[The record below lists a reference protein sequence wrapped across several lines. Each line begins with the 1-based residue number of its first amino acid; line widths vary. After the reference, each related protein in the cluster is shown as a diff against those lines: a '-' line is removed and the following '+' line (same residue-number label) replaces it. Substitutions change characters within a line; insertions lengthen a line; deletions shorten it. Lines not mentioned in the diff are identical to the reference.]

1 MSSLFN
7 RLVVASI
14 PFVPKPIVRYFAKPY
29 IAGETLADALATIR
43 EINRLG
49 AMATCDLLGEF
60 ITEKTQATRDL
71 EELKS
76 LIRAIH
82 REKLD
87 SNVSVKPT
95 QMGLLLDEEFAYS
108 NIREL
113 VQLAGQT
120 SNFIRIDMEDSACTQ
135 KEIDLYLRLKKEFP
149 NVGLVIQA
157 YLKRTDADIEL
168 LVKEKAN
175 LRLCKGIYRE
185 PADIAFH
192 DREAIRASFVR
203 QVEQMFIHKCYV
215 GVATHDEYLVNKTIE
230 LVKKHQIKKEEFEF
244 QMLLGVLPKLR
255 DRILAEGFRLRIYVP
270 YGKQWYGY
278 STRRFKENPE
288 IAGYVAKAI
297 LGIRK

>member
-14 PFVPKPIVRYFAKPY
+14 PFVPKPLVRYFAKPY
-29 IAGETLADALATIR
+29 IAGETLADALTTIR
-43 EINRLG
+43 EINQMG

-60 ITEKTQATRDL
+60 ITEKAQATRDL
-71 EELKS
+71 EELKK

-82 REKLD
+82 EEKLD

-95 QMGLLLDEEFAYS
+95 QMGLLLDEEFAYL

-113 VQLAGQT
+113 VQLANQT

-157 YLKRTDADIEL
+157 YLKRTDADIDL

-192 DREAIRASFVR
+192 DREAIRASFLR
-203 QVEQMFIHKCYV
+203 QVEQMFSHQCYV
-215 GVATHDEYLVNKTIE
+215 GVATHDEYLVNATID
-230 LVKKHQIKKEEFEF
+230 LVKKHQLRKEEFEF

>member
-14 PFVPKPIVRYFAKPY
+14 PLVPKPIVRYFARPY
-29 IAGETLADALATIR
+29 IAGESLADALNTIR
-43 EINRLG
+43 DINRLG

-60 ITEKTQATRDL
+60 ITEKSQATRDL
-71 EELKS
+71 EELKN

-82 REKLD
+82 QEKLN

-108 NIREL
+108 NIKEL
-113 VQLAGQT
+113 VQLASQT
-120 SNFIRIDMEDSACTQ
+120 GNFIRIDMEDSACTQ
-135 KEIDLYLRLKKEFP
+135 KEIDLYLRLKKEFS

-157 YLKRTDADIEL
+157 YLKRTNADIDL
-168 LVKEKAN
+168 LVKENAN

-185 PADIAFH
+185 PAEIAIH
-192 DREAIRASFVR
+192 DREAIRASFLR
-203 QVEQMFIHKCYV
+203 QVEQMFIHNCYV
-215 GVATHDEYLVNKTIE
+215 GVATHDEYLVNATIE
-230 LVKKHQIKKEEFEF
+230 LVKKHQVRKEAFEF
-244 QMLLGVLPKLR
+244 QMLLGVLPALR
-255 DRILAEGFRLRIYVP
+255 DRILSEGYRLRIYVP